1 MIKRCFLILLA
12 FLMTFPILDIQLIRS
27 EERWKEVATFK
38 SGVNFVQYF
47 VSKPFLIKSKIWKI
61 RYEAIIGNP
70 DRRAYIQIDCLREYG
85 NKEYFEA
92 ILPRQDCV
100 YYFYDEEIIYG
111 WQLGYEDY
119 KVNVISENMDWTVTV
134 FEYYDTE
141 YRPSLS
147 VTKELVISPKP
158 DECED
163 YVDKVYSEQFEFTTE
178 NGIFGIRLK
187 KVEKTITKNPPS
199 LPRRFSY
206 SFNIDCNK
214 GVGYP
219 SGFEKGFLIHT
230 KPGATIT
237 LFTTVLNCIVTY
249 EIYIPE
255 PVEKD

>member
-1 MIKRCFLILLA
+1 MKSYCLILSFFIILAA
-12 FLMTFPILDIQLIRS
+12 FLNIQPIRS
-27 EERWKEVATFK
+27 EERWKEVATYK

-61 RYEAIIGNP
+61 RYEAMIGNP
-70 DRRAYIQIDCLREYG
+70 DRRAYIQINCLREYG

-111 WQLGYEDY
+111 WQSGYEDY
-119 KVNVISENMDWTVTV
+119 KINIISENMDWTVTV
-134 FEYYDTE
+134 YENYDTE
-141 YRPSLS
+141 YQPNLS
-147 VTKELVISPKP
+147 VTKELVICPKP

-163 YVDKVYSEQFEFTTE
+163 YVDKEYSEQFDFTTE
-178 NGIFGIRLK
+178 KGIFGIRLK

-199 LPRRFSY
+199 LPRKFSY
-206 SFNIDCNK
+206 SFNIDCNL
-214 GVGYP
+214 GVDYS

-249 EIYIPE
+249 ELYTPE